1 MEEVLLQWFYSGKLG
16 AVWLVAF
23 VAGLLSFLSPCILP
37 LVPAYMSYISGV
49 GVEKLDSSK
58 ITQRSLRV
66 AIFWRACLFVL
77 GFSLVFVGMGLAF
90 SSLVSVLH
98 SPITNIIAGSIVVIF
113 GAHFLGLWR
122 FVLLDKSVH
131 YDLRLR
137 YKALEIL
144 APFVLGISF
153 ALGWSPCTGHFLGLW
168 RFVLLDKSV
177 HYDLRLRYKALEI
190 LAPFVLGIS
199 FALGWSPCTGAIF
212 GAITLF
218 VGTGG
223 YGVGLLIVYACGLA
237 MPFLLVAI
245 MLEKGFCLLARIKP
259 FTRWI
264 ERVSGGILVV
274 MGVLIMSGELGAL
287 SAWLVSY

>member
-98 SPITNIIAGSIVVIF
+98 SSITNIIAGSIVVIF
-113 GAHFLGLWR
+113 G
-122 FVLLDKSVH
+122 V
-131 YDLRLR
+131 
-137 YKALEIL
+137 
-144 APFVLGISF
+144 
-153 ALGWSPCTGHFLGLW
+153 HFLGLW

-223 YGVGLLIVYACGLA
+223 YGVGLLVVYACGLA